1 VNFARDFL
9 RIFYGILSKKD
20 LVFLDYYVFGEHFL
34 GSKEEGK
41 RPKMVSNF
49 CCLRA
54 KNSSKTLDR
63 RYSLYLTRDLF
74 GGWLLITQGEREG
87 RKGQGKR
94 YIFTDEAAA
103 QKKFQQTLKRW
114 INTQKRIGCD
124 YQIVEEG

>member
-1 VNFARDFL
+1 MF
-9 RIFYGILSKKD
+9 
-20 LVFLDYYVFGEHFL
+20 
-34 GSKEEGK
+34 
-41 RPKMVSNF
+41 SNF

-54 KNSSKTLDR
+54 QNPSKTLDR
-63 RYSLYLTRDLF
+63 RYSLYLYRDLF
-74 GGWLLITQGEREG
+74 GGWLLITQEEREG